1 MADMPNPRARITRVY
16 TSWRVRVPGHPA
28 AFFAD
33 GKYGGT
39 DAALAAAQAWRDEH
53 WDGVNRRYEGKLTP
67 EQRAEIITSGEPAI
81 ALAARYGVCRQ
92 YVYNL
97 WSKNRRG

>member
-1 MADMPNPRARITRVY
+1 MPNPRARISRSN
-16 TSWRVRVPGHPA
+16 TSWMVRVPGHRT

-33 GKYGGT
+33 GKHGGT

-53 WDGVNRRYEGKLTP
+53 WDGKNRRYEGKLTLQ
-67 EQRAEIITSGEPAI
+67 QRAEILASDEPATL
-81 ALAARYGVCRQ
+81 LAARYGVCRQ

>member
-1 MADMPNPRARITRVY
+1 MMPNPRARISRSN
-16 TSWRVRVPGHPA
+16 TSWMVRVPGHRT

-33 GKYGGT
+33 GKHGGT

-67 EQRAEIITSGEPAI
+67 EQRAEIIISGEPASV
-81 ALAARYGVCRQ
+81 LAARYGVSRQ
-92 YVYNL
+92 YVWNL
-97 WSKNRRG
+97 RSKNRRG